1 MTACNSL
8 HNFLNLKLFSKYG
21 TILLVLILVV
31 IIANLMEYNLG
42 LRPYAYRIHNSL
54 GFRDTVEGFSGYGWP
69 NNMYL
74 KVNPGGVESNEKY
87 LYIKGNGQYNLTN
100 LLTGDMKANPY
111 RVFLDGTNLKI
122 RIPVLL
128 SEFLDL
134 LSAANVTLTRDQQ
147 SELATNQYVEFEIR
161 PIEATHS
168 TMDKD
173 KTFKLE
179 MVNPDISVG
188 ADGTVPTATTIT
200 TVTNRLNLIL
210 KSGNVIGLLAGIDSN
225 AGEINKKGIFKMESL
240 SEAENIG
247 FQPIIPNTLK
257 MKIHP
262 TKNELDIMFNVDPSQ
277 KDIDHFLIV
286 LAKYDY
292 KRNLVGHLKV
302 HTSSEDGA
310 SKKNICYM
318 DAGIRKCNYTLTD
331 IDHIDAD
338 GNILYYRVGVIPVN
352 NDGISGN
359 YVEPVYPGGYSHFL
373 MSKSEKEMD
382 KIIRKVKEME
392 KTDNQRAKLHEE
404 IVSNA
409 GGEFEYLKK
418 QLGNYPHNLIL
429 DTNKHTLGD
438 LVNKSMALGEINV
451 DMSMT

>member
-352 NDGISGN
+352 ND
-359 YVEPVYPGGYSHFL
+359 
-373 MSKSEKEMD
+373 
-382 KIIRKVKEME
+382 
-392 KTDNQRAKLHEE
+392 
-404 IVSNA
+404 
-409 GGEFEYLKK
+409 
-418 QLGNYPHNLIL
+418 
-429 DTNKHTLGD
+429 
-438 LVNKSMALGEINV
+438 
-451 DMSMT
+451 